1 VGSRPSRRKR
11 NPEPRPPEI
20 AIPPLQIRVD
30 DRFTDEAGEWEI
42 EQSTV
47 ARSGGNTETVKHLAV
62 KILLQGRARRGAQ
75 SSMDLLADRVPRK
88 PGRSSTRF
96 SNG

>member
-11 NPEPRPPEI
+11 NLEPRPHEI

-47 ARSGGNTETVKHLAV
+47 ARSGGNTEKFVGGPNGT
-62 KILLQGRARRGAQ
+62 
-75 SSMDLLADRVPRK
+75 
-88 PGRSSTRF
+88 RS
-96 SNG
+96 NLHN